1 MKNKKL
7 SLMIVGGISAV
18 IFVVFIM
25 IIYVDYVQD
34 SLWDKSINDILET
47 TSQEEKAFNVYITKE
62 MTNSQNILTNIAY
75 LQSDIPNYLQHLS
88 NREEAKYLYIDFAN
102 NCYYDEK
109 GCFPLSDVQVF
120 QQIKD
125 SDDSQGFLEPYLNPK
140 TGINTFATYVKTDDD
155 LKVIVKET
163 QLNFIVENFSLSF
176 YNDLGFSYIVK
187 DDGEILIRSKHRNSN
202 RTFKNLYD
210 LIDLSGNDSKTVDS
224 FKNSLSKRD
233 RGVALFNYQDSSN
246 VFCYVP
252 LQQNNHW
259 FIISIIPNN
268 AIMKQANNIIIS
280 SIILCS
286 CVAGAIS
293 CVVLL
298 YIRNNRKHKKIL
310 ESLAFY
316 DHLTSLYN
324 YQKFKIEGDK
334 LFLNRNHTLL
344 AVLYLD
350 INDFKIINELYGY
363 KYGDKILV
371 QFANSLKELI
381 STPDIICRINA
392 DNFLIMKSYQD
403 KIELINLC
411 QKINQQFCN
420 LIKSLDNKNNTLV
433 KIGICCYE
441 DDQTISGIDG
451 LIDCSHLALNSY
463 ILGQTNNYCFYNS
476 KMHDQMIR
484 KVAIENNMESA
495 LLNNEFTFY
504 LQPKYAPNG
513 QDLLGAEAL
522 VRWIE
527 PSGNLIMPGEFIPI
541 FEQNGFIL
549 KMDEYIF
556 ESVCK
561 FLHQRIIDGLP
572 IVPISINISRL
583 HLYQDDFIERYSK
596 IKNKYNLP
604 DKLVELEITEN
615 ILLDNIDKIRTII
628 IELQNNGFTC
638 SIDDFG
644 SGYSSLNSLKDLPF
658 EVIKLDRLFL
668 INSYDTKRS
677 QEIIKA
683 IVEMA
688 KTIDIKTVAEGVETP
703 SQLEFLKTIDCDMI
717 QGYIFSKPQPIKE
730 FEELLKNQNE

>member
-527 PSGNLIMPGEFIPI
+527 PSGNLIIPGEFIPI